1 MKTTGSAGELFPASS
16 GSTGRAGGFDVE
28 RSRYL
33 FSIGFR
39 SVACLEDKPKEW
51 DVPGKYGCKNCRAT
65 CDKKKKLC
73 KPVKLD
79 KKK

>member
-1 MKTTGSAGELFPASS
+1 MRTTGSAGGLFAV
-16 GSTGRAGGFDVE
+16 STESTRGAGGFY
-28 RSRYL
+28 RSEVATSPNRT
-33 FSIGFR
+33 R
-39 SVACLEDKPKEW
+39 AVACLEDKPKEW

>member
-1 MKTTGSAGELFPASS
+1 MAQRGIGALGVAPCEV
-16 GSTGRAGGFDVE
+16 DV
-28 RSRYL
+28 
-33 FSIGFR
+33 G
-39 SVACLEDKPKEW
+39 CLEDKPKEW

>member
-1 MKTTGSAGELFPASS
+1 VS
-16 GSTGRAGGFDVE
+16 
-28 RSRYL
+28 
-33 FSIGFR
+33 
-39 SVACLEDKPKEW
+39 CLEDKPKEW